1 MLEDEFGKLSQVIE
15 GLVDMLQILNFNLK
29 AMVNH

>member
-1 MLEDEFGKLSQVIE
+1 MLEAEFGKLSQYME